1 MAIAAGDRLRIST
14 DPAMAEDGDETCLWA
29 DHPTLDTD
37 LEVGQL
43 VFLDDGLLQLEV
55 VGHVSSRA
63 VPSVAA
69 ASRAVLKAW
78 LRLPFD
84 PSPFTLHATLLT
96 VNPRTSIQPLL
107 THPRLPPL
115 PIPRR
120 MTQAS
125 DTRSVECIALNS
137 IRLGERKGIN
147 LPGAQVDLPAVTEQD
162 KLDLAF
168 CVEQGVD
175 FVAASFVRQAAH
187 VEEVRRVLCEAGP
200 RGKDVQIISKI
211 ENAEGMKNFDEIL
224 AASDGI
230 MVARG
235 EAVVVGARGCCL
247 LAVSP
252 VSLVRH
258 VVCERLYSLYSLLC
272 MVVVSREVSREGA
285 RRCSLP
291 AHTSHPIIYVCMY
304 LPCVNVTVPKV
315 IWASR
320 SHNTRCSWR
329 RRT

>member
-1 MAIAAGDRLRIST
+1 M
-14 DPAMAEDGDETCLWA
+14 
-29 DHPTLDTD
+29 
-37 LEVGQL
+37 
-43 VFLDDGLLQLEV
+43 
-55 VGHVSSRA
+55 
-63 VPSVAA
+63 
-69 ASRAVLKAW
+69 
-78 LRLPFD
+78 
-84 PSPFTLHATLLT
+84 
-96 VNPRTSIQPLL
+96 NPRSSIQPLKSH

-120 MTQAS
+120 TTQAS

-175 FVAASFVRQAAH
+175 FVAASFVRRAAH

-235 EAVVVGARGCCL
+235 EAVMVGARGVLSASCL

-252 VSLVRH
+252 VTPISQ
-258 VVCERLYSLYSLLC
+258 VVCGVRLYSLHYLLC
-272 MVVVSREVSREGA
+272 MVVVSREVSREDA
-285 RRCSLP
+285 RG
-291 AHTSHPIIYVCMY
+291 
-304 LPCVNVTVPKV
+304 
-315 IWASR
+315 
-320 SHNTRCSWR
+320 
-329 RRT
+329 

>member
-1 MAIAAGDRLRIST
+1 M
-14 DPAMAEDGDETCLWA
+14 
-29 DHPTLDTD
+29 
-37 LEVGQL
+37 
-43 VFLDDGLLQLEV
+43 
-55 VGHVSSRA
+55 
-63 VPSVAA
+63 
-69 ASRAVLKAW
+69 KAW
-78 LRLPFD
+78 PRLPFD

-291 AHTSHPIIYVCMY
+291 AHTSHPIIYVCKMY
-304 LPCVNVTVPKV
+304 VSPLCQCHCSQGDLGIEIPQHKVFLAQKNMIAKCSIQGKLSICATQMLESMVQVRGATTSFMCNVAWK
-315 IWASR
+315 R
-320 SHNTRCSWR
+320 GE
-329 RRT
+329 